1 MRRITGLASLVLAGA
16 LAQTAI
22 ISHSGAEP
30 APPSAPQAI
39 TLDDAIAE
47 ALASAP
53 DIAAAAETAVQAR
66 ADLKTA
72 SLFPNPDLSAAT
84 TLQHLPG
91 GHYTKTNP
99 GGPPQ
104 YNFDVS
110 QQIDTL
116 LFGKRA
122 AAIESAK
129 RAVATAEADFADQ
142 KRRRA
147 GDVAAAFF
155 DVVESRGL
163 LDLSRQDLE
172 NLQRVESLTRSRV
185 QLGASAAIDFD
196 RARLAVAT
204 SQQDLRTAETTLVA
218 ALASLRS
225 LLGRRLADPGFDVVG
240 ALDVPT
246 PRQPPELEP
255 LLASAEEVRVDL
267 ISLRH
272 QVEHWEAEVKSQSRT
287 AFPTVSF
294 QLGYLY
300 QHQEPIG
307 LRDLNEWEGSLTTS
321 LPLFDRNQGNI
332 AKAESEVRQA
342 RHSLEAARA
351 SLRAE
356 LDEAIA
362 AFRAAYSSVLAD
374 DPAQLRAAR
383 SVRDRM
389 EAAYKAGGRT
399 ILELLDAEKAYRD
412 AMRLHVHAQSSY
424 WHTLYRLDTA
434 AGAPIGR

>member
-1 MRRITGLASLVLAGA
+1 MARGS
-16 LAQTAI
+16 
-22 ISHSGAEP
+22 AETVPP
-30 APPSAPQAI
+30 APHPI
-39 TLDDAIAE
+39 TLDRAIAE
-47 ALASAP
+47 AVSSAP
-53 DIAAAAETAVQAR
+53 DIAAAAETVEQAR
-66 ADLKTA
+66 ADLRTA
-72 SLFPNPDLSAAT
+72 SLFPNPDLIAGT

-91 GHYTKTNP
+91 GQYTQTNP

-104 YNFDVS
+104 YNVDVA

-129 RAVATAEADFADQ
+129 RAVDVAEADFADQ

-155 DVVESRGL
+155 DVLEAQAL
-163 LDLSRQDLE
+163 LALSRQDLE
-172 NLQRVESLTRSRV
+172 NLQRVETLTQSRV
-185 QLGASAAIDFD
+185 QLGASSAIDLD
-196 RARLAVAT
+196 RTRLAVAA
-204 SQQDLRTAETTLVA
+204 SQQDLRTAETTLVT
-218 ALASLRS
+218 ALAGLKS
-225 LLGRRLADPGFDVVG
+225 LLGRRSADPGFNVAG
-240 ALDVPT
+240 SLDVPS

-255 LLASAEEVRVDL
+255 LLATAEEARVDVV
-267 ISLRH
+267 SLQR
-272 QVEHWEAEVKSQSRT
+272 QVEHWEAELRSQSRQ
-287 AFPTVSF
+287 AFPTVSL
-294 QLGYLY
+294 QLGYIY
-300 QHQEPIG
+300 QQQEPIG
-307 LRDLNEWEGSLTTS
+307 LRDLNEWEASVTTS

-342 RHSLEAARA
+342 RHSLEAARV
-351 SLRAE
+351 SLRSE
-356 LDEAIA
+356 LDGALC
-362 AFRAAYSSVLAD
+362 AFRAAHSSVLAD
-374 DPAQLRAAR
+374 DPAQLQAAR

-434 AGAPIGR
+434 TGEPIGQ

>member
-1 MRRITGLASLVLAGA
+1 MRRITDLVSLVLAGA
-16 LAQTAI
+16 LAQMAI
-22 ISHSGAEP
+22 VARCGAEA
-30 APPSAPQAI
+30 APPAPQAI
-39 TLDDAIAE
+39 TLDEAIAE
-47 ALASAP
+47 AISSAP
-53 DIAAAAETAVQAR
+53 DIAAAAETVVQAR

-72 SLFPNPDLSAAT
+72 SLFPNPALIAGT

-91 GHYTKTNP
+91 GQYTQTNP

-104 YNFDVS
+104 YNVDVS

-116 LFGKRA
+116 LFGKRT

-129 RAVATAEADFADQ
+129 RAVGAAEANFADQ
-142 KRRRA
+142 KRRRE

-155 DVVESRGL
+155 DVVEARAL

-172 NLQRVESLTRSRV
+172 NLQRVESLTQSRV
-185 QLGASAAIDFD
+185 QLGASATIDLD

-204 SQQDLRTAETTLVA
+204 SQQDLRAAETTLVT
-218 ALASLRS
+218 ALASLKS
-225 LLGRRLADPGFDVVG
+225 LLGRRSADPGFDVAG
-240 ALDVPT
+240 TLDVPSL
-246 PRQPPELEP
+246 RQPPELEP
-255 LLASAEEVRVDL
+255 LLATAEEARVDL
-267 ISLRH
+267 VSLRR
-272 QVEHWEAEVKSQSRT
+272 QVEHWEAELKSQSRQ
-287 AFPTVSF
+287 AFPTVSL
-294 QLGYLY
+294 QLGYIY

-307 LRDLNEWEGSLTTS
+307 LRDLNEWEGSFTTS

-332 AKAESEVRQA
+332 AKAQSEVRQA
-342 RHSLEAARA
+342 RHSLEGARA

-362 AFRAAYSSVLAD
+362 SFRAAYSSVLAD
-374 DPAQLRAAR
+374 DPAQLQAAR

-412 AMRLHVHAQSSY
+412 AMRLHVHAQSAY
-424 WHTLYRLDTA
+424 WHALYRLDTA
-434 AGAPIGR
+434 AGVPIGR